1 MNGYVENIELETQQN
16 TNFRKVVY
24 TGKHSQLVL
33 MSLLPGE
40 EIGDEVHEDGDQFFR
55 VNDGVGKVVIDGVE
69 TELTDGSA
77 VVVPAGATHNVIN
90 TSETEPLKLYTIYS
104 PPHHRE
110 GVVHATKNDAEN
122 DNEEFDGIT
131 TE

>member
-1 MNGYVENIELETQQN
+1 
-16 TNFRKVVY
+16 
-24 TGKHSQLVL
+24 
-33 MSLLPGE
+33 
-40 EIGDEVHEDGDQFFR
+40 
-55 VNDGVGKVVIDGVE
+55 
-69 TELTDGSA
+69 
-77 VVVPAGATHNVIN
+77 
-90 TSETEPLKLYTIYS
+90 LKLYTIYS